1 MKNSHSTLPTF
12 VAFARP
18 LSSDTLIKITEEL
31 EDECRLRQEFQ
42 SKASDLQA
50 NLETVKIT
58 SRSAIDTL
66 QSQAQLSNTK
76 KVLYA
81 IMHQS
86 HIRHSFIHIQYKSNF
101 KLSNNIISVNFIYY
115 HVIYIFLFS
124 YKTLI
129 YVAFFNKH

>member
-86 HIRHSFIHIQYKSNF
+86 YMRHLFNSIIIIININIWYITYNIKIIFSNF
-101 KLSNNIISVNFIYY
+101 QTI
-115 HVIYIFLFS
+115 
-124 YKTLI
+124 
-129 YVAFFNKH
+129 